1 MASETDLFEKLE
13 KIEALF
19 AGAKTPGEKAAAG
32 AAADRIRARLKQT
45 ERREKAVEIRFSL
58 PDPWSRRLFCALCRR
73 YGLRPYRYHRMKR
86 QSIVVRAPS
95 SFVDEVLLP
104 EFKQLNEALTSHL
117 AEITETVIRTA
128 IHGETSEAE
137 VVADRP
143 QIGR

>member
-1 MASETDLFEKLE
+1 MASESVLLEKLE

-32 AAADRIRARLKQT
+32 SAADRIRARLKHT

-104 EFKQLNEALTSHL
+104 EFEQLNEALSSHL
-117 AEITETVIRTA
+117 YEITETVIRTA

-137 VVADRP
+137 VVGERP
-143 QIGR
+143 QISR

>member
-1 MASETDLFEKLE
+1 MASETELLEKLE

-19 AGAKTPGEKAAAG
+19 AGATTPGEKAAAD

-45 ERREKAVEIRFSL
+45 ERREKAAEIRFSL
-58 PDPWSRRLFCALCRR
+58 PDPWSRQLFCALCRR
-73 YGLRPYRYHRMKR
+73 YGLRPYRYRRMQR

-104 EFKQLNEALTSHL
+104 EYQQLNEALTVYL
-117 AEITETVIRTA
+117 AEITDTVIRTA

-137 VVADRP
+137 VVAERP
-143 QIGR
+143 QVGR

>member
-1 MASETDLFEKLE
+1 MTTETDLLDKLE

-19 AGAKTPGEKAAAG
+19 EGATTPGEKAAAG
-32 AAADRIRARLKQT
+32 AAVDRIRARLKQT
-45 ERREKAVEIRFSL
+45 ERLEKGFEIRFSL

-73 YGLRPYRYHRMKR
+73 YGLRPYRYRRMQR

-95 SFVDEVLLP
+95 SFVEEVLLP
-104 EFKQLNEALTSHL
+104 EFQQLNDALTSYL

-128 IHGETSEAE
+128 IHGDTNEAE
-137 VVADRP
+137 VVAERP

>member
-1 MASETDLFEKLE
+1 MTTETDLLDKLE

-19 AGAKTPGEKAAAG
+19 AGATTPGEKAAAG

-45 ERREKAVEIRFSL
+45 ERQEKAVEIRFSL

-73 YGLRPYRYHRMKR
+73 YGLRPCRYHRMKR

-104 EFKQLNEALTSHL
+104 EFQELNEALTTYL
-117 AEITETVIRTA
+117 AEVTEAVIRTA
-128 IHGETSEAE
+128 IHGETSEAA
-137 VVADRP
+137 VVAERP
-143 QIGR
+143 QIGQ

>member
-1 MASETDLFEKLE
+1 MASETDLLEKLE

-19 AGAKTPGEKAAAG
+19 AGATTPGEKAAAG

-73 YGLRPYRYHRMKR
+73 YGLRPYRYRRMQR

-104 EFKQLNEALTSHL
+104 EFQQLNEALTSHL
-117 AEITETVIRTA
+117 AKITETVIREA

>member
-1 MASETDLFEKLE
+1 MASETDLLEKLE
-13 KIEALF
+13 KIEVLF

-32 AAADRIRARLKQT
+32 AAADRIRARLKQM
-45 ERREKAVEIRFSL
+45 ERREKAAEIRFSL

-73 YGLRPYRYHRMKR
+73 YGLKPYRYHRMKR
-86 QSIVVRAPS
+86 QSIVVRVPS

-104 EFKQLNEALTSHL
+104 EFEQLNEALTSHL

-128 IHGETSEAE
+128 IHAETSEAE

>member
-1 MASETDLFEKLE
+1 MASESDLLEKLG

-19 AGAKTPGEKAAAG
+19 AGSTTPGEKAAAG

-73 YGLRPYRYHRMKR
+73 YELRPYRYSRMQR

-104 EFKQLNEALTSHL
+104 EFQQLNNALTTYL
-117 AEITETVIRTA
+117 AEITETVISEA